1 MPRFS
6 LRSVALATSFLA
18 SLSSHA
24 EDKTI
29 ELAPVTIQLKR
40 LDAARNGLSVD
51 TGSSSYNF
59 NASDIETL
67 PLGESTPLNQVL
79 LQAPGVVQ
87 DSYGQVHIR
96 GDHGNMQ
103 YRINGVL
110 IPEPI
115 TGFGPSIDTR
125 FANNINFITGALPAQ
140 YGYRTAG
147 VVDIQTKGADEMD
160 TGAEIGTLLGSNGHQ
175 ELNGSYSGVKGDWSY
190 FLTGSGLTNQL
201 GIENTTASKT
211 ALHDQTNQTKGFGYA
226 SYLIDSS
233 NRLSFMT
240 GVSNSRFQIPDIAGL
255 KPQYDYPGV
264 SIPSS
269 ATLNANQQERNIF
282 QTISFQHSEDS
293 ALDYQI
299 SLFHRI
305 SSVDY
310 QPDSVGDLVF
320 NGIAST
326 IHRQN
331 NAIGLQSDALYKVD
345 SKNTLRVGMFF
356 QHENM
361 VVNNNSL
368 VFALDSEG
376 NPNST
381 PQSIQDNNTFG
392 GNTLGLY
399 VQNEYKINQDLTFN
413 YGARYDHVNT
423 VTSEDQLSPRLGLVY
438 DSSNTTRWHAGYS
451 KYFTPPPSEKI
462 NTTSVALF
470 QNTTNALPSDAN
482 TAVKAERSNYF
493 DVGVSHVVNSKLTL
507 GMDGYY
513 REVTNLQDEGQFGN
527 ALIYSA
533 FNYAQGRIGGL
544 EWSANYRDKNF
555 SAYGNL
561 SRSFAYGKNLISGQF
576 NFAPQEINYIANNW
590 VHLDHDQ
597 TWTGS
602 GGLNYRLGATSF
614 SSDLVFGTG
623 LRNGF
628 ANTDHL
634 PFYSQVNASVVQ
646 KLASSADSNN
656 TIRLSLLNVFDRVYE
671 LRDGTGIGVGAPQ
684 WGQRRTLYL
693 GLSHTF

>member
-1 MPRFS
+1 MSRFS
-6 LRSVALATSFLA
+6 LSSVALAVSMLV

-24 EDKTI
+24 EDQTV

-40 LDAARNGLSVD
+40 LDAARNSLSID

-59 NASDIETL
+59 NTSDIEAL

-87 DSYGQVHIR
+87 DSYGQMHVR
-96 GDHGNMQ
+96 GDHSNIQ

-115 TGFGPSIDTR
+115 SGFGPSIDTR
-125 FANNINFITGALPAQ
+125 FANNINFLTGALPAQ

-147 VVDIQTKGADEMD
+147 VVDIQTRGADEIEN
-160 TGAEIGTLLGSNGHQ
+160 GAEIGTLLGSNGHQ
-175 ELNGSYSGVKGDWSY
+175 ELNGSFSGVKGDWTY
-190 FLTGSGLTNQL
+190 FFTGSALTNNL
-201 GIENTTASKT
+201 GIENTTGDKT
-211 ALHDQTNQTKGFGYA
+211 ALHDQTTQSKGFGYA

-233 NRLSFMT
+233 NRLSFMA
-240 GVSNSRFQIPDIAGL
+240 GVSNSKFQIPDIAGL
-255 KPQYDYPGV
+255 QPQYDYAGV
-264 SIPSS
+264 STPSS
-269 ATLNANQQERNIF
+269 ATLNANQQERNLF
-282 QTISFQHSEDS
+282 QTISFQHSDDGP
-293 ALDYQI
+293 LDYQI

-310 QPDSVGDLVF
+310 QPDPIGDLVY

-331 NAIGLQSDALYKVD
+331 NAIGLQTDALYKLD
-345 SKNTLRVGMFF
+345 PHNTLRAGIFL

-361 VVNNNSL
+361 IVDNNSS
-368 VFALDSEG
+368 VFALDSNG
-376 NPNST
+376 NPNPT
-381 PQSIQDNNTFG
+381 PETIQDNNTFG
-392 GNTLGLY
+392 GYTVGFY
-399 VQNEYKINQDLTFN
+399 AQNEYKINEQMTLN

-423 VTSEDQLSPRLGLVY
+423 VTSEGQVSPRLGLVY

-493 DVGVSHVVNSKLTL
+493 DLGVSHVVNSKLTL

-544 EWSANYRDKNF
+544 EWSANYHDKNF

-561 SRSFAYGKNLISGQF
+561 SRSFAYGKDLVSGQF
-576 NFAPQEINYIANNW
+576 NFSTQEINYIANNW

-602 GGLNYRLGATSF
+602 GGVNYRVGDTSYG
-614 SSDLVFGTG
+614 SDLIFGTG

-646 KLASSADSNN
+646 KLASTANSANS
-656 TIRLSLLNVFDRVYE
+656 IRLSLLNVFDRVYE

-693 GLSHTF
+693 GLTHTF

>member
-125 FANNINFITGALPAQ
+125 FANNINFFTGALPAQ

-423 VTSEDQLSPRLGLVY
+423 VTSEGQLSPRVGLVY

-462 NTTSVALF
+462 NTTTVALF

-507 GMDGYY
+507 GLDGYY

-544 EWSANYRDKNF
+544 EWSANYHDKSF

-693 GLSHTF
+693 GMSHTF

>member
-6 LRSVALATSFLA
+6 LNSVALAA
-18 SLSSHA
+18 SILVSLCSQA
-24 EDKTI
+24 QENTI

-40 LDAARNGLSVD
+40 LDASRNGLSVD
-51 TGSSSYNF
+51 TGSSTYNF
-59 NASDIETL
+59 NASDIEAL
-67 PLGESTPLNQVL
+67 PLGESTPLNQML

-87 DSYGQVHIR
+87 DSYGQVHVR

-125 FANNINFITGALPAQ
+125 FSNNINFLTGALPAQ

-147 VVDIQTKGADEMD
+147 VVDIQSKGADELEK
-160 TGAEIGTLLGSNGHQ
+160 GAELGTLLGSNGHQ
-175 ELNGSYSGVKGDWSY
+175 ELNGSVSGLKGDWTY
-190 FLTGSGLTNQL
+190 FLTGSTLTNNL
-201 GIENTTASKT
+201 GIENTTGDKT
-211 ALHDQTNQTKGFGYA
+211 ALHDQTTQSKGFGYA

-233 NRLSFMT
+233 NRLSLMA
-240 GVSNSRFQIPDIAGL
+240 GVSDSKFQIPNIAGL
-255 KPQYDYPGV
+255 LPQYDYAGMN
-264 SIPSS
+264 IPSS
-269 ATLNANQQERNIF
+269 ATLNANQQERNFF
-282 QTISFQHSEDS
+282 QTISFQHTEDS
-293 ALDYQI
+293 ELDYQI
-299 SLFHRI
+299 SLFNRI
-305 SSVDY
+305 SSVNY
-310 QPDSVGDLVF
+310 QPDPVGDLVYR
-320 NGIAST
+320 GIASN

-331 NAIGLQSDALYKVD
+331 NAIGLQMDARYKLD
-345 SKNTLRVGMFF
+345 SKNTLRTGMFW
-356 QHENM
+356 QRESM

-368 VFALDSEG
+368 VFALDKEG
-376 NPNST
+376 NPNSK
-381 PQSIQDNNTFG
+381 PENIEDNNTFG
-392 GNTLGLY
+392 GYTLGLFA
-399 VQNEYKINQDLTFN
+399 QNEFQINEHLTFN
-413 YGARYDHVNT
+413 YGVRYDHVNT
-423 VTSEDQLSPRLGLVY
+423 VTSEEQFSPRLGLVY
-438 DSSNTTRWHAGYS
+438 DSSNTTRWHAGFA

-462 NTTSVALF
+462 NTTSVVLF

-493 DVGVSHVVNSKLTL
+493 DLGVSHVVNSKLTL

-544 EWSANYRDKNF
+544 ELSANYHVKDF
-555 SAYGNL
+555 SAYGNF

-576 NFAPQEINYIANNW
+576 NFPPQEINYLSNNW

-602 GGLNYRLGATSF
+602 GGLNYRMGDTSY

-623 LRNGF
+623 LRKGF

-634 PFYSQVNASVVQ
+634 PFYSQVNASLVQ
-646 KLASSADSNN
+646 KLPSTSS

-684 WGQRRTLYL
+684 WGQRRTLYI
-693 GLSHTF
+693 GLSHAF

>member
-201 GIENTTASKT
+201 GIENTTVSKT

-310 QPDSVGDLVF
+310 QPDSLGDLVF

-423 VTSEDQLSPRLGLVY
+423 VTSEDQLSPRVGLVY

-493 DVGVSHVVNSKLTL
+493 DVGVAHVVNSKLTL

-544 EWSANYRDKNF
+544 EWSANYHDKSF

-693 GLSHTF
+693 GMSHTF